1 MGVNRDTQGHLQNLQ
16 KVTGVLCVA
25 QGHGITSYGS
35 WHAHE
40 KKKTGLPTGMSHRTA
55 CGWSQVRID
64 SGHVALCGPVPFAV
78 TRRNKALLLT
88 SFTLRLKSSH

>member
-1 MGVNRDTQGHLQNLQ
+1 MGVNRDTQGHLQ

-64 SGHVALCGPVPFAV
+64 SGPVPFAV